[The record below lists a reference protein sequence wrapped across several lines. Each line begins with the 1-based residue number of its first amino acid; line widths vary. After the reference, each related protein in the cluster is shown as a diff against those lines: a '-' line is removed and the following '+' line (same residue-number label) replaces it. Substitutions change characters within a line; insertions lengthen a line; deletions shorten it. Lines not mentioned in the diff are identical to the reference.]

1 MGKHRVLPVLIL
13 FLWLPVMSVQANPV
27 RVVTEYRSYYQ
38 MQNSDGSLGGY
49 ATEVV
54 QALFAVTGDIPEFE
68 INSWGRSYY
77 EAETNNNVLIYSMSF
92 NPERAELFDC
102 VAELD
107 NEELFFWALKDN
119 IKRPLHTLDDLRRY
133 HIAVSIASNPD
144 QYLTAQGLPRLLRTS
159 TPEYALNMLYKNRVD
174 IMISVEKSIHRRAQ
188 QLGFDPS
195 QLSKV
200 FQLAELNHP
209 LCVAFNRNS
218 DAELRQRY
226 RQAFATLQQNGTLAQ
241 IRQRWKLDE

>member
-1 MGKHRVLPVLIL
+1 MSFNNIMAVLLSL
-13 FLWLPVMSVQANPV
+13 SLLMSMPLAATNI

-49 ATEVV
+49 ATDVV
-54 QALFAVTGDIPEFE
+54 QALFAVTGDTPEFE
-68 INSWGRSYY
+68 VNSWGRSYY

-119 IKRPLHTLDDLRRY
+119 IKRPLDTLNDLRQY

-159 TPEYALNMLYKNRVD
+159 TPEYALNMLYRNRVD
-174 IMISVEKSIHRRAQ
+174 ILISVEKSIHYRAQ